1 MANTADAAQ
10 TPPPLKKHWFQ
21 ILLALADGPQHGYAI
36 RARVEEHTNGSVTL
50 YPATLYGSVREMA
63 DGGLIEE
70 AEGADGPDDDR
81 RRRYYGLTPLGR
93 EALRIEVA
101 RMQGLLDV
109 ARASRALGGA

>member
-1 MANTADAAQ
+1 MSKSEGAAP

-36 RARVEEHTNGSVTL
+36 RARVEEHTSRTVTL

-63 DGGLIEE
+63 EGGLIEE
-70 AEGADGPDDDR
+70 ADGPDEDR
-81 RRRYYGLTPLGR
+81 RRRYYGLTALGR
-93 EALRIEVA
+93 EALRLEVA

-109 ARASRALGGA
+109 ARASRAFGGA